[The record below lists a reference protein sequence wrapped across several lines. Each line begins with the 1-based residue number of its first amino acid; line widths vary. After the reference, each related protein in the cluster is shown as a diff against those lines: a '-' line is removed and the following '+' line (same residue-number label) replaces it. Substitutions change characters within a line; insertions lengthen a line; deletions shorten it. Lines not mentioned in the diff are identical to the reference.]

1 MIIGTTY
8 ISDIIGDRMDVQF
21 WIGANKYVEQIK
33 RIPHK
38 PLGEIALFS
47 SESWNQ
53 KSVFVDFFPYIE
65 IGAIDTVNGEISKIE
80 TVLMK
85 DAPSRAKK
93 IIRRNDIL
101 ISTTR
106 PNRGAICL
114 YEGYDICI
122 ASTGFSVIRE
132 TSERVL
138 KKYLLLVL
146 RLPCSLEQMMRRS
159 SGGNYP
165 AIIESELKK
174 ILIPTPSI
182 EVQNCVIKIYSK
194 ALYYR
199 TNKRQEAEK
208 LLGDIDDYLLD
219 VLQVNDNS
227 IKGNKVK
234 ETIKNVSDLIGNRLD
249 VSFYLEK
256 FEMVSTKYPN
266 VKLSAVVDIDPSI
279 KFNKLAADDTI
290 SFVPMECIDEEFGEI
305 SNYQEITI
313 AKTKGYTKFK
323 ENDLL
328 WAKIT
333 PCMQNGKS
341 AIARNLTN
349 GVGCGSTEYYVL
361 RPKSDGLLI
370 DYVYL
375 ILRHH
380 KVLEA
385 AQSSFG
391 GSAGQQRVSS
401 QYLKSIKIPYPDISM
416 QKDIVRKV
424 YEMKDKAKRLQLE
437 GDASLEKAKQEIEKM
452 IIG

>member
-21 WIGANKYVEQIK
+21 WIGVNNYVEQIK

-38 PLGEIALFS
+38 PLGEIAQFS

-53 KSVFVDFFPYIE
+53 KSIFVDVFPYIE
-65 IGAIDTVNGEISKIE
+65 IGAIDTTNGEINKIE

-93 IIRRNDIL
+93 IVRRNDIL

-132 TSERVL
+132 TSELILRE
-138 KKYLLLVL
+138 YLFMVL

-182 EVQNCVIKIYSK
+182 EVQNCVISIYLE

-199 TNKRQEAEK
+199 KNKRQEAER
-208 LLGDIDDYLLD
+208 LLDSIDDYLLD
-219 VLQVNDNS
+219 VLQVDDNS
-227 IKGNKVK
+227 IKENKVK

-249 VSFYLEK
+249 VSFYLDK
-256 FEMVSTKYPN
+256 FEMISTKYPN
-266 VKLSAVVDIDPSI
+266 AKLSAVVDIDPSI
-279 KFNKLAADDTI
+279 KFSQLTADDAI
-290 SFVPMECIDEEFGEI
+290 SFVPMDCIDEEFGEI
-305 SNYQEITI
+305 SNCQEITV
-313 AKTKGYTKFK
+313 AKTKGYTRFE

-341 AIARNLTN
+341 AIARNLKN
-349 GVGCGSTEYYVL
+349 GVGCGSTEYFVL
-361 RPKSDGLLI
+361 RPKSDDLLI

-380 KVLEA
+380 EVLEA

-401 QYLKSIKIPYPDISM
+401 QYLKSIIIPCPDVSM

-424 YEMKDKAKRLQLE
+424 YDMKDKAKRLQQE
-437 GDASLEKAKQEIEKM
+437 GDALLEEAKQRIEKM